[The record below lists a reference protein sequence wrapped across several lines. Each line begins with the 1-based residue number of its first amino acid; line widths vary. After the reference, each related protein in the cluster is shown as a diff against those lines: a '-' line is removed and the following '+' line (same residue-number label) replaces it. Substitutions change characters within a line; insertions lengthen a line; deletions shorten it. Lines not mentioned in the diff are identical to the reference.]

1 MTTATTT
8 QKTSIL
14 RLIVL
19 FVVMFASTSAF
30 AQDTT
35 NTVAPTS
42 TSTAVASTS
51 TDFAVWFVGN
61 AKQTTTKTSGT
72 ASEKKQ
78 LINAGFITT
87 NVLIKK
93 VVKKIMSQENAVA

>member
-35 NTVAPTS
+35 NTVAPITS
-42 TSTAVASTS
+42 STVASSS
-51 TDFAVWFVGN
+51 TDFAVWFIGN
-61 AKQTTTKTSGT
+61 AKQATTKTST
-72 ASEKKQ
+72 ATSEKKQ
-78 LINAGFITT
+78 LINAGFTTT